1 MIKTKFLIACS
12 LAITFIA
19 TLSLPNAALAQTYPT
34 KPIRFVVPYS
44 PGGLPDTVARVVS
57 QRLQERFG
65 QAVVVDNKPG
75 ANGAVAAASLAT
87 APADGY
93 TFLITDG
100 SMLTINPLMNK
111 KLSYNPIK
119 DFAPVSLVASSPL
132 FLAVN
137 SAVKA
142 HTFDEFI
149 ALAKATPGALNYGSS
164 GIGSTHHLTTEAMNA
179 GLGIAMTHVPYRGS
193 ANSVPALIG
202 GQVDMVFSAYPSMA
216 GFVKSGQ
223 VRLLAT
229 NSAKRSTLAPD
240 VPAISERLPGFDF
253 AVIVA
258 VLAPTGTPPA
268 IVQRISTEIA
278 KIAKRQDV
286 IDHMQVAGIEMVGS
300 TPVQLAAALDAER
313 SRMANAAKQANL
325 QPE

>member
-1 MIKTKFLIACS
+1 MIKTKLLIACS

-19 TLSLPNAALAQTYPT
+19 TLSLPHSALAQTYPS
-34 KPIRFVVPYS
+34 KPIRFIVPYS
-44 PGGLPDTVARVVS
+44 PGGLPDTVARVIS
-57 QRLQERFG
+57 QRLQESLG

-75 ANGAVAAASLAT
+75 ANGAVAAASLVS

-93 TFLITDG
+93 TFLVTDG

-111 KLSYNPIK
+111 KLSYDPVK
-119 DFAPVSLVASSPL
+119 DFTPVSLVASSPL

-142 HTFDEFI
+142 NTFDEFI
-149 ALAKATPGALNYGSS
+149 ELAKARPGTLNYGSS
-164 GIGSTHHLTTEAMNA
+164 GIGSTHHLTTEAMKA

-258 VLAPTGTPPA
+258 VLAPAGTPSA
-268 IVQRISTEIA
+268 AVQRVSAEIA

-300 TPVQLAAALDAER
+300 TPAQLAAALDAER
-313 SRMANAAKQANL
+313 ARMANAAKQANL